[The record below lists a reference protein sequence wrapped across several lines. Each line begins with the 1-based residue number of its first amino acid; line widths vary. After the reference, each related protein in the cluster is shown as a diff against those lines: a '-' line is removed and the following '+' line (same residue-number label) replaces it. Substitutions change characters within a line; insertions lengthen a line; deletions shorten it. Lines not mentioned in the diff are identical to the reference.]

1 MSTAQRLFGLDARS
15 PSAVWK
21 LAGADLVVL
30 VALITMGELRHGVN
44 PISAPLAV
52 AETMVPFLVGWFL
65 VATLVGAYGDRAF
78 AGGIDSARLAAG
90 AWIGGAN
97 IGLMLRASPY
107 FSGNSPWTFMLVM
120 TGLGCLAMAVARP
133 LAVEYLVD

>member
-1 MSTAQRLFGLDARS
+1 MSTAQRLFGLEAR
-15 PSAVWK
+15 PLSAVWK
-21 LAGADLVVL
+21 LAGADLVVI
-30 VALITMGELRHGVN
+30 VALITAGELRHDVN
-44 PISAPLAV
+44 PIATPLAV
-52 AETMVPFLVGWFL
+52 AETMLPFLVGWFL

-78 AGGIDSARLAAG
+78 AGGMASARLAAG

-120 TGLGCLAMAVARP
+120 TGLGTLAMAVARP
-133 LAVEYLVD
+133 VVVGKLLD

>member
-1 MSTAQRLFGLDARS
+1 MSTAQRLFGLDAR
-15 PSAVWK
+15 PLSAVWK

-30 VALITMGELRHGVN
+30 VALITAGELRHGVN
-44 PISAPLAV
+44 PITAPVAV
-52 AETMVPFLVGWFL
+52 AETMFPFLVGWFL

-78 AGGIDSARLAAG
+78 AGGVESARLAAG

-120 TGLGCLAMAVARP
+120 TGLGAVTFGIARP
-133 LAVEYLVD
+133 LVVRWLVE